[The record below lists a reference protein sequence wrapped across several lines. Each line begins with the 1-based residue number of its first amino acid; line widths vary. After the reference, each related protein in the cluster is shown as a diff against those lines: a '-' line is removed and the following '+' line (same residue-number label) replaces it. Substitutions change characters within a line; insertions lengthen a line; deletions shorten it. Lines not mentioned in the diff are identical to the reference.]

1 MATATLV
8 ITYTGTV
15 GSRSSGVEVQSFTH
29 AGTAYASISE
39 PNMILSRIL
48 MLKAAKLVNADYGS
62 TWAPEGDHT

>member
-1 MATATLV
+1 MSTLTLV

-15 GSRSSGVEVQSFTH
+15 GAGNLEVQSFTH

-39 PNMILSRIL
+39 PNMILSKIT
-48 MLKAAKLVNADYGS
+48 MQKAVKRVNGDYGS